1 MYFVSKQERRRWRR
15 QALCVL
21 AGFVCVI
28 SLLDRLNMNNLVR

>member
-15 QALCVL
+15 QALCL